1 MSLGGI
7 GCKHG
12 QVVEVSDEDGE
23 LALRHR
29 WAEQV
34 EEPNEAAKQNQDTK
48 KKAAH

>member
-34 EEPNEAAKQNQDTK
+34 EGPQEQKPQTDPK
-48 KKAAH
+48 KKATK